1 MQPSLRR
8 LSRIRL
14 PFATTRRLGTL
25 PNLVSNS
32 KAARK
37 ERTFSSLAPWRQ
49 ADETTSSVAEPE
61 QPSHLSKNSLIRA
74 LPLSCPGCGAP
85 SQTVAPDLAGYYSA
99 DMNHVKAYLKR
110 DQEPELPKKRE
121 DDIYAEAVAKLDPS
135 LREQLGVTESTN
147 PPPKPAPPP
156 PLCNRCHRLMN
167 HREGVPIDHPSI
179 KAIKAMIQESPHK
192 RNCIYHVVDA
202 ADFPMSVIPDITR
215 ALDLSPLR
223 SRGRRA
229 SKSKWQDGKHSH
241 VEFIITRADLLV
253 PQEDM
258 SRRLMAYIIDVL
270 REKIGREYRDNVRL
284 GNVHLVSAKRGWWTS
299 AVKQEILERGGAS
312 WFVGKVNVG
321 KSSLFEVVFPKGKKD
336 YVDVHQL
343 REQAEKDQKKSW
355 DTSDPA
361 PKGKDTE
368 LDTNLSPKV
377 NQEVQEVRSESN
389 EEDPTAQAEEQTLE
403 ASENEAKVEDIQK
416 DTRTSGEETAVENEF
431 DAQALEK
438 NGQQA
443 KSEISQAENP
453 DAGLEENTKEDIDLK
468 ESPSAEQD
476 YTSFSETSLLP
487 PPRKEVDYPV
497 MPIISH
503 LPGTTASP
511 IRIPFARGR
520 GELIDLPG
528 LDRAGM
534 DQYVAP
540 QHRSK
545 LLLNKRH
552 KTERIVLKAH
562 ESLVLGGGLVRITPA
577 TTDLVYL
584 VHPFV
589 ELPWHKCSTNKA
601 VARERGK
608 LENERSGVK
617 NWADEAARRHMRS
630 AGVVPLAYD
639 VTKTAAGP
647 LVRKDVT
654 RLKADNLPFVVW
666 AVDVLIEGLGWVEVT
681 AQTRR
686 FRGKIHGIE
695 EAADAIAGKKRMQG
709 EAGEAKASETE
720 AEAKTGDDAAAA
732 QQPHETAAASPE
744 AEQQEDASATPP
756 SPEPSSEPSPDADT
770 DAVARGP
777 EVQFPQ
783 IHVFSPHGACIG
795 TRRPLMG
802 SVLNAPQKARPK
814 ERPRQSM
821 KAVKARR
828 PKGTQPGEKPDT
840 VARGVRRPW

>member
-1 MQPSLRR
+1 MQPSLR
-8 LSRIRL
+8 
-14 PFATTRRLGTL
+14 P
-25 PNLVSNS
+25 
-32 KAARK
+32 
-37 ERTFSSLAPWRQ
+37 
-49 ADETTSSVAEPE
+49 DETTSSVAEPE

-336 YVDVHQL
+336 YVD
-343 REQAEKDQKKSW
+343 
-355 DTSDPA
+355 
-361 PKGKDTE
+361 
-368 LDTNLSPKV
+368 
-377 NQEVQEVRSESN
+377 
-389 EEDPTAQAEEQTLE
+389 
-403 ASENEAKVEDIQK
+403 NEAKVEDIQK

-666 AVDVLIEGLGWVEVT
+666 AVDVLIEGLG
-681 AQTRR
+681 
-686 FRGKIHGIE
+686 GKIHGIE